1 MNIRKSTDGQFA
13 ELMGLDATDY
23 DARVMRGML
32 TELGFEDT
40 SEVPDHL
47 WNDLLIA
54 VAEATTAQ
62 VAA

>member
-1 MNIRKSTDGQFA
+1 MNIRTSTDGQFA
-13 ELMGLDATDY
+13 ELIGVDATDH

-32 TELGFEDT
+32 MELGFEET

-54 VAEATTAQ
+54 VAEATAAQ

>member
-1 MNIRKSTDGQFA
+1 
-13 ELMGLDATDY
+13 
-23 DARVMRGML
+23 MRGML
-32 TELGFEDT
+32 MELGFEET

-54 VAEATTAQ
+54 VAEATAAQ